1 MRRSDEWTC
10 LMPPFKEKPIT
21 NADHIRSMSDEE
33 LAAEIV
39 LLHTTCEVCAKN
51 EMCGEMLGIA
61 ACVEGVKDWLK
72 QPYEG
77 AAE

>member
-1 MRRSDEWTC
+1 MAE
-10 LMPPFKEKPIT
+10 LKT
-21 NADHIRSMSDEE
+21 NADHIRNMSDEE

-61 ACVEGVKDWLK
+61 MCVEGVKDWLK
-72 QPYEG
+72 QPYEEE
-77 AAE
+77 A